1 MWVICSYD
9 VWSLIVQ
16 WKPPKSQE
24 AVVALLFI
32 AIYVLKKKIMIP
44 SCFVIHEQMNKNCI
58 EADSQRSRT
67 EDGFRWAGEMYLDV
81 GSVLSC

>member
-1 MWVICSYD
+1 
-9 VWSLIVQ
+9 
-16 WKPPKSQE
+16 
-24 AVVALLFI
+24 
-32 AIYVLKKKIMIP
+32 MIP
-44 SCFVIHEQMNKNCI
+44 SCFVIHEQMNKNYI